1 MRTIGLVF
9 KNETKKDNKNG
20 KVQEKDNGT
29 KPDDEQLKDNKN
41 GKVQE

>member
-9 KNETKKDNKNG
+9 KKETKKDNKNG
-20 KVQEKDNGT
+20 KVQENNNGA
-29 KPDDEQLKDNKN
+29 KPDADTLKDNKN